1 MNNHKFIIALISINS
16 ILLTNEIHA
25 QTTLNAASNRAIING
40 NTFEY
45 SIGEMT
51 LISTEHSGNLIV
63 TQGYLQPNADAKNS
77 QNHANDGSS
86 NLGAAIKVYPN
97 PTDNIL
103 FIETPDF
110 VSDAFTY
117 QLIDATGKVVIAQQD
132 AQKISANK
140 FSLNLTALAAGNY
153 YLMINDAETLSYKIQ
168 KTH

>member
-1 MNNHKFIIALISINS
+1 MNKKKIYSTLVSFG
-16 ILLTNEIHA
+16 LLMSVQSIHA
-25 QTTLNAASNRAIING
+25 QTSLNTASNRATING

-63 TQGYLQPNADAKNS
+63 TQGYLQPAADATSS
-77 QNHANDGSS
+77 QNHSDDGLNTLSS
-86 NLGAAIKVYPN
+86 LIKVYPN

-103 FIETPDF
+103 FIETPD
-110 VSDAFTY
+110 VLNDAFSY

-132 AQKISANK
+132 AQKISTNK

-153 YLMINDAETLSYKIQ
+153 YLMIHDIETLSYKIQ